1 MNSNK
6 FFKGMALVSLIV
18 GLIELMLIINFVF
31 GLTSFQSLVDL
42 PILIGLLSSPILF
55 IMALVSL
62 RKADFRIAKFAI
74 WTSLAIFSTLP
85 ILFFMGI
92 VLGILGI

>member
-62 RKADFRIAKFAI
+62 RKTDFRIAKFAI
-74 WTSLAIFSTLP
+74 WISLAIFSTLP